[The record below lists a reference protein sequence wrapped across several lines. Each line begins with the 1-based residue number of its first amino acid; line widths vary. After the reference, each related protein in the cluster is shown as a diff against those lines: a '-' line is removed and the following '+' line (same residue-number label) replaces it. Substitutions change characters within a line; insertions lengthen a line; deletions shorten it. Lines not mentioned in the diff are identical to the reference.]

1 MVRLFEYA
9 MGHNEVSGRNSK
21 EWPCSPESGDTSK
34 VTKCYRYS
42 SRQKTGT
49 GTDGSDLSSQPEG
62 HGFEPRFGKSER
74 QASIH
79 SGDKV
84 ESLKHV
90 DRN

>member
-1 MVRLFEYA
+1 MPAREADENQPIRLGSLE
-9 MGHNEVSGRNSK
+9 MR
-21 EWPCSPESGDTSK
+21 
-34 VTKCYRYS
+34 RYMIHLHPNL
-42 SRQKTGT
+42 RQKTGT
-49 GTDGSDLSSQPEG
+49 STDGSDLSSQPEG

>member
-1 MVRLFEYA
+1 MTDVEPVHRLTGTGVGQQEY
-9 MGHNEVSGRNSK
+9 MLLYK
-21 EWPCSPESGDTSK
+21 
-34 VTKCYRYS
+34 
-42 SRQKTGT
+42 KTGT
-49 GTDGSDLSSQPEG
+49 STFGSDLSSQPEG

>member
-1 MVRLFEYA
+1 MLALMEMTRVRAFVHEKTSPFVSDLFF
-9 MGHNEVSGRNSK
+9 SG
-21 EWPCSPESGDTSK
+21 
-34 VTKCYRYS
+34 V
-42 SRQKTGT
+42 RQKTGT